1 MISGLFFFNHKGD
14 VLISRIY
21 RDDISRQN
29 VDAFRVHVIH
39 SRHQVRS
46 PVTIIAK
53 TSYFHIKANNVWIVA
68 VTRQNVNAA
77 MVFELLS
84 KTVAVFKSH
93 FGTVNED
100 AVKSNFVLIYEVLD
114 EVLDFGYPQ
123 TVDANALKSLVL
135 QEGIKAAVDEKG
147 PGLTTQVT
155 GAISW
160 RREGIKYR
168 KNQVYIDVIESV
180 NLLMSL
186 EGKVLSS
193 HVAGS
198 VMMRA
203 YLSGMPECKYGMNDK
218 IATDREAASKK
229 KSGGGIA
236 IDDCTFHQCV
246 KLGKFETDRS
256 ISFVPP
262 DGEFELMRYRTT
274 ENINLP
280 FKVIPLVKESGR
292 QRVEIKVVVKSQFKA
307 KLFATNVELRIPTPP
322 ATAEVHVT
330 TITGRAKF
338 KSTDNAIV
346 WRIKRFMGQQEA
358 QLSAEIELISTTEKK
373 QWSRPPISM
382 DFQVPM
388 YSALI

>member
-292 QRVEIKVVVKSQFKA
+292 QRVEIKVCACVCVCVV
-307 KLFATNVELRIPTPP
+307 VC
-322 ATAEVHVT
+322 
-330 TITGRAKF
+330 
-338 KSTDNAIV
+338 
-346 WRIKRFMGQQEA
+346 
-358 QLSAEIELISTTEKK
+358 
-373 QWSRPPISM
+373 
-382 DFQVPM
+382 
-388 YSALI
+388 